1 MERSNA
7 SLNVRMNSEIDFTGG
22 LLTCP
27 SRLYLPKLE
36 SPPATILEHLLA
48 HFPQVHPRTWCARVS
63 RGLVSLSDGTTLRR
77 DSPYR
82 HGLTV
87 FYRKEVPSEPDP
99 LEEPLVIYR
108 DEEILVADKPH
119 GMPVTPAGE
128 HVERSLLVRL
138 QRSTGLATL
147 AAMHRL
153 DRDTGGLLLLTIKP
167 EARVHYH
174 RLFAD
179 AIIERE
185 YLAVAHIDDAPKQNH
200 WRVEN
205 RMESGEPWY
214 RQQIVQGPANAIT
227 EIELLDLRGGAGLF
241 RLVPKNGRK
250 HQLRVHMVSIGFP
263 IVGDP
268 FYPKIREKRDGD
280 PPLQLLASRLTF
292 IDPLSGA
299 PRRFTSVRQ
308 LSCFKSQAAN
318 QPCPCG
324 I

>member
-1 MERSNA
+1 
-7 SLNVRMNSEIDFTGG
+7 MNSQIGFAGG
-22 LLTCP
+22 LHMRS

-36 SPPATILEHLLA
+36 SPPATILDHLVA
-48 HFPQVHPRTWCARVS
+48 HFPHVEPDTWRARVS
-63 RGLVSLSDGTTLRR
+63 QGLVSLSDGTTLQK

-99 LEEPLVIYR
+99 VEEPLVIYR

-119 GMPVTPAGE
+119 GMQVTPAGD

-138 QRSTGLATL
+138 QRSIGLATL

-153 DRDTGGLLLLTIKP
+153 DRETGGLLLLTIKP
-167 EARVHYH
+167 DARVHYH

-179 AIIERE
+179 ATIERE
-185 YLAVAHIDDAPKQNH
+185 YLAVAHIDHPPNQNH

-214 RQQIVQGPANAIT
+214 RQQIVEGPANTIT
-227 EIELLDLRGGAGLF
+227 EIELLELDLPGRTGLF
-241 RLVPKNGRK
+241 RLVPKSGKK

-263 IVGDP
+263 IVGDR
-268 FYPKIREKRDGD
+268 FYPNIREKRDED
-280 PPLQLLASRLTF
+280 PPLQLLASQLAF

-308 LSCFKSQAAN
+308 LSHFKNSSR
-318 QPCPCG
+318 
-324 I
+324 

>member
-1 MERSNA
+1 MSNEND
-7 SLNVRMNSEIDFTGG
+7 LTGG
-22 LLTCP
+22 SDTLP
-27 SRLYLPKLE
+27 SRLYLPKLQC
-36 SPPATILEHLLA
+36 PPATIFEHLLGN
-48 HFPQVHPRTWCARVS
+48 FPHVPPGTWRARVS
-63 RGLVSLSDGTTLRR
+63 RGLVTLSDGTTLRE

-87 FYRKEVPSEPDP
+87 FYRREVPSEPAP
-99 LEEPLVIYR
+99 VEEAQIIYR

-128 HVERSLLVRL
+128 YLERSLLVGL

-167 EARVHYH
+167 AARGCYH

-179 AIIERE
+179 ALIERE
-185 YLAVAHIDDAPKQNH
+185 YLAVAHITDAPNRNH

-214 RQQIVQGPANAIT
+214 RQRIVDGPANAIT
-227 EIELLDLRGGAGLF
+227 EIELLDVRGSAGLF
-241 RLVPKNGRK
+241 RLVPKSGKK

-263 IVGDP
+263 IIGDP
-268 FYPKIREKRDGD
+268 FYPNIREKREGD
-280 PPLQLLASRLTF
+280 PPLQLLANRLAF
-292 IDPLSGA
+292 IDPLSGV
-299 PRRFTSVRQ
+299 PRSFTSVRR
-308 LSCFKSQAAN
+308 LWF
-318 QPCPCG
+318 
-324 I
+324 